1 MKKNQT
7 WAECS
12 WINQHMNDVFFF
24 LFPPGFLSAGF
35 CMTDAPTSRR
45 REVQSLF
52 RVHLTCKKGFPDPP
66 IMIEMNETSLNY
78 FQ

>member
-35 CMTDAPTSRR
+35 CMIDAPTSRR

-52 RVHLTCKKGFPDPP
+52 RVHLTVDEEISKSTNYDR
-66 IMIEMNETSLNY
+66 NE
-78 FQ
+78 